1 MQIVTLSGSQVED
14 GLKLIPSNIRN
25 RLDAAATHG
34 LRTSYDAA
42 GLSQHG
48 IGRFIATDRVHK
60 ALASITGAL
69 GGLGGLPTAL
79 VELPLATTVIFHAIQ
94 RIAAKN
100 GEDPMIAETRAQCL

>member
-1 MQIVTLSGSQVED
+1 ML
-14 GLKLIPSNIRN
+14 PSNIRN
-25 RLDAAATHG
+25 RLEEATNHG

-42 GLSQHG
+42 RLSQYG
-48 IGRFIATDRVHK
+48 IGRFIATDGAHK
-60 ALASITGAL
+60 ALASITSAL
-69 GGLGGLPTAL
+69 GCLGGLPTAL